1 MVSIDEAI
9 EKYKEITSTEA
20 ICPGHCNISCD
31 KCLQESKQIVKWLE
45 KLKTIESIMLTYNAN
60 WYADE
65 DNGVPDCEVL
75 ESIWNVIQDNGLDID
90 IEQDYRKGKADG
102 YNKAID
108 DFAEKA
114 KAECRE
120 HYVDCDGYF
129 GGIKESI
136 LHEDDIDEILEQLKA
151 GGENGKKKYI
161 ELS

>member
-1 MVSIDEAI
+1 MTIDEAI
-9 EKYKEITSTEA
+9 AKYKEITNTDA
-20 ICPGHCNISCD
+20 ICPAHCNIPCD
-31 KCLQESKQIVKWLE
+31 KCVQESKQITEWLE

-108 DFAEKA
+108 D
-114 KAECRE
+114 
-120 HYVDCDGYF
+120 
-129 GGIKESI
+129 IKEKLMQNGFI
-136 LHEDDIDEILEQLKA
+136 YTQHALDVFNEIAEQLKS
-151 GGENGKKKYI
+151 GGEN
-161 ELS
+161 E

>member
-1 MVSIDEAI
+1 MKIDEAI
-9 EKYKEITSTEA
+9 TKYKEITNTDA
-20 ICPGHCNISCD
+20 NCQGHCNIPCE
-31 KCLQESKQIVKWLE
+31 KCVQESKQIAEWLE

-108 DFAEKA
+108 D
-114 KAECRE
+114 
-120 HYVDCDGYF
+120 
-129 GGIKESI
+129 IKEKLMQNGFI
-136 LHEDDIDEILEQLKA
+136 YTQHALDVFNEIAEQLKA
-151 GGENGKKKYI
+151 GGENVQKK
-161 ELS
+161 